1 MRTAFGALLVMACAA
16 PVSGQALGTVLL
28 PTGTLRPCTATEGTH
43 RVFVQGDRLQAA
55 YDLLL
60 KRSPSFAVAMDQV
73 ESSGMLR
80 VRIGYRQH
88 VMRSHERLLGEERAA
103 AVFLADAVGYSTGY
117 PQCHVRVV
125 VFTEALEEELLRAGV
140 PEEAVV
146 LDLALV
152 LAHEVFGHL
161 VPFAEQG
168 VTVWPTPCRD
178 PDRRAAWRTTGCAV
192 DRENLIRRELGVPER
207 ATYARVDGPLLCALP
222 GQRCTR
228 WKLSNPGRAL
238 AGVTFDAFTDEAA
251 FLARRAPAMPLAPAP
266 PVRSTPPTFAP
277 AVPEPSPAAASAAAP
292 GPRP

>member
-1 MRTAFGALLVMACAA
+1 MRTVFGALLVMACAA
-16 PVSGQALGTVLL
+16 PTSGQALGTVLL

-55 YDLLL
+55 YDLLVG
-60 KRSPSFAVAMDQV
+60 RSPSFAAAMAAV
-73 ESSGMLR
+73 ESSGILR

-103 AVFLADAVGYSTGY
+103 AVFLADALGYSTGY

-161 VPFAEQG
+161 VPFAEQD

-192 DRENLIRRELGVPER
+192 DRENVIRRELGVPER
-207 ATYARVDGPLLCALP
+207 TTYARVDGPLLCALP

-228 WKLSNPGRAL
+228 WRLTNPVRTL
-238 AGVTFDAFTDEAA
+238 AGIASGAFTDEAA
-251 FLARRAPAMPLAPAP
+251 VVRPILTSAPSAGPDPAPA
-266 PVRSTPPTFAP
+266 FAP
-277 AVPEPSPAAASAAAP
+277 AATP